1 MLYLMQVCLLK
12 GPQNKSWKLKGKLVS
27 KPILQYSDFTKE
39 FILASDASNEGLGA
53 ILSHG
58 EIGKDFP
65 IACASRNLNK
75 AEKNYSTSERVLLAV
90 FWGVKHAIFI
100 WQEIMTVSARE

>member
-1 MLYLMQVCLLK
+1 LK

-27 KPILQYSDFTKE
+27 KPILQYVDFTKDL
-39 FILASDASNEGLGA
+39 ILTTDVSNEGLGA
-53 ILSHG
+53 IPSQG
-58 EIGKDFP
+58 ETRKHLP

-90 FWGVKHAIFI
+90 VWGVKHFRPYLYGRKS
-100 WQEIMTVSARE
+100 VSRFSSRKEKL